1 MATPA
6 RYRFT
11 SMHDPRL
18 ARIFAV
24 RPKATVLGVG
34 RDICLLAV
42 AAVLYLN
49 YHFAQ
54 VQVEIYALPSLIF
67 FVG

>member
-1 MATPA
+1 MPTPA
-6 RYRFT
+6 RYLT
-11 SMHDPRL
+11 SMHDPGLDRVFAL
-18 ARIFAV
+18 PGKARIF
-24 RPKATVLGVG
+24 GVG

-67 FVG
+67 FVR

>member
-1 MATPA
+1 MPTPA
-6 RYRFT
+6 RYLT

-18 ARIFAV
+18 DRIFAV
-24 RPKATVLGVG
+24 QGKARVFGVG

-42 AAVLYLN
+42 AAVFYLN

-67 FVG
+67 FVR